1 MAKNTS
7 TFTPPRVRHPYERVR
22 VTTTFSGKSMT
33 HQSHAESCDI
43 NNIIRKFDR
52 TGVLPPSTRPE
63 QYADVT
69 GLQGD
74 LTERINT
81 SREILDKAGRA
92 VEQKRE
98 EVKKKA
104 AERQQDLE
112 TEIARLKAE
121 NETLVKGKSG
131 AERTEGS

>member
-1 MAKNTS
+1 
-7 TFTPPRVRHPYERVR
+7 
-22 VTTTFSGKSMT
+22 MT
-33 HQSHAESCDI
+33 HQSHADSCDI
-43 NNIIRKFDR
+43 NNIIRRFDR
-52 TGVLPPSTRPE
+52 TGVLPPSDRP
-63 QYADVT
+63 QQFADVT

-74 LTERINT
+74 LTDRINS
-81 SREILDKAGRA
+81 SREILDKAGR
-92 VEQKRE
+92 VVDEKRK

-121 NETLVKGKSG
+121 NETLVKLQSG